1 MLHIGYRIT
10 LFSLYSD
17 VTIFSY
23 LDQSGSIFVFGGVTK
38 KTKCSPVLSNK
49 RLLAFSKG
57 HNTKTASVGGSP
69 KIVEE
74 WDGMGGEYWRGE
86 MGLDEI
92 GWDGMMECEE
102 NIG

>member
-69 KIVEE
+69 KKVVE
-74 WDGMGGEYWRGE
+74 WDGLRWDR
-86 MGLDEI
+86 I
-92 GWDGMMECEE
+92 G
-102 NIG
+102 